1 MADSVEIEFQEQNP
15 TIVEVLVN
23 QTVTNI
29 DVTVEAPIAPQVI
42 EVHVDVNSAQVALDA
57 AVAAQNILEQMQ
69 ELIGS
74 VPTFPSLQ
82 FTKLLSV
89 GAITV
94 VGNTVSVASASA
106 LISGVEVVNAA
117 GISFMVPFAFEG
129 KIRIDLV
136 VLNSDG
142 DLLRIAGTETDS
154 GNIAIPPINLVPPTA
169 VIVTEINVTDTD
181 LVTIIPTYLSFD
193 EEQAIHNSA
202 NPSSSNPFAT
212 VNDTTLFKVLSQ
224 GDRPIRMS
232 DGDGDTML
240 ELDDRGKLVY
250 NIYGDFLHLPA
261 ELHPDNS
268 VLKIHNI
275 VDSDLF
281 LIPTDDVP
289 YTIISGLYI
298 DEFTGITLKKGTAV
312 LTKVN
317 DFEWLLTYELLDFSK
332 EALGLEN
339 VDNTSDMAK
348 PVSTAQA
355 AAISS
360 AASNAR
366 NEAIVQAQAKITFL
380 KHCPPAKVAAD
391 VDITPLS
398 GAKTIQG
405 VNVGVSDIVLLM
417 NQTDPKENGLWVI
430 ASGSGGSLPWIRLE
444 TYNTGSPISGI
455 ILKVYSG
462 DYSGREFRSVGSV
475 GSNINIIEV
484 TDSKLK
490 PSIGSDTKSTMTQ
503 KAISDE
509 LAKKVSFWSSGLNG
523 ITVAN
528 TLAISPTYSQL
539 IPANTFISGD
549 NVFLNF
555 RVTSPGA
562 KTSASSIYF
571 YVNTEDNLSGA
582 TQLGVYTGGAT
593 NRTLQADRMLSV
605 KGSTTKTINPTASI
619 STDTGATSA
628 MTSHTINWAVDQYI
642 IFAIGHTVN
651 DQTMFGDFYS
661 IEKK

>member
-1 MADSVEIEFQEQNP
+1 MTTENP
-15 TIVEVLVN
+15 FPLPESLSN
-23 QTVTNI
+23 K
-29 DVTVEAPIAPQVI
+29 
-42 EVHVDVNSAQVALDA
+42 VNSPALLAWFQQFGTDGYLSA
-57 AVAAQNILEQMQ
+57 EEIKAMKSGLDYLYQNSV
-69 ELIGS
+69 IGG
-74 VPTFPSLQ
+74 Q
-82 FTKLLSV
+82 NQTKLLSV
-89 GAITV
+89 GAISI

-106 LISGVEVVNAA
+106 LILGVEVINAE
-117 GISFMVPFAFEG
+117 GISFMVPFAVEG

-154 GNIAIPPINLVPPTA
+154 GNIAVAPINLVPSTA
-169 VIVTEINVTDTD
+169 VIVTQINVTDAD

-224 GDRPIRMS
+224 GDRPIRMA
-232 DGDGDTML
+232 DGDGDTIL
-240 ELDDRGKLVY
+240 ELDDRANLVY
-250 NIYGDFLHLPA
+250 NGYGDFLHLPA
-261 ELHPDNS
+261 ELYPDNS

-298 DEFTGITLKKGTAV
+298 DEFNGITLKKGTAV

-317 DFEWLLTYELLDFSK
+317 DFEWILTYELLDFSK

-355 AAISS
+355 AAISL

-366 NEAIVQAQAKITFL
+366 NEAIAQAQAKITFL

-405 VNVGVSDIVLLM
+405 VNVGLSDIVLLM

-503 KAISDE
+503 KAISNE
-509 LAKKVSFWSSGLNG
+509 LALKADKAITRQIIRSKNNG
-523 ITVAN
+523 IFGSHTGNTAETVLFTIPIIGGEFEIGDWMDFMFQFERLITGTSISIRFRAGTNGNTSDAQIALLTMVSASLDTAINCERFEFNTGNILKGINSGYSSTQTDIAN
-528 TLAISPTYSQL
+528 IPSARISTSL
-539 IPANTFISGD
+539 NPANTWI
-549 NVFLNF
+549 LT
-555 RVTSPGA
+555 VT
-562 KTSASSIYF
+562 
-571 YVNTEDNLSGA
+571 A
-582 TQLGVYTGGAT
+582 TLGNWRDTILCTGYQIG
-593 NRTLQADRMLSV
+593 
-605 KGSTTKTINPTASI
+605 KTKT
-619 STDTGATSA
+619 
-628 MTSHTINWAVDQYI
+628 
-642 IFAIGHTVN
+642 F
-651 DQTMFGDFYS
+651 
-661 IEKK
+661 